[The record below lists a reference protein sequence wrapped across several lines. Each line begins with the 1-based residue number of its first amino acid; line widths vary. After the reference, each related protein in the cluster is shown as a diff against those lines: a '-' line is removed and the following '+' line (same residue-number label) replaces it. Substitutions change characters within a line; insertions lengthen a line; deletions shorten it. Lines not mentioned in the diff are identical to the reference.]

1 MCKIDFDHLRY
12 MAAVVA
18 QINND
23 SSRPTLYTITKSR
36 LCKECHKFSNTSNLI
51 KRIVDNERVLDVDTE
66 ICPKIN
72 IHVVKKDPLA
82 RLHVS
87 LGRWRSHQ
95 SYFRV

>member
-1 MCKIDFDHLRY
+1 MVIVCKIDFDHLRY

-51 KRIVDNERVLDVDTE
+51 NRTVGNGRVLDVGTE
-66 ICPKIN
+66 LRLKRN
-72 IHVVKKDPLA
+72 MRVVNKDSLA
-82 RLHVS
+82 HLHVL
-87 LGRWRSHQ
+87 LGR
-95 SYFRV
+95 